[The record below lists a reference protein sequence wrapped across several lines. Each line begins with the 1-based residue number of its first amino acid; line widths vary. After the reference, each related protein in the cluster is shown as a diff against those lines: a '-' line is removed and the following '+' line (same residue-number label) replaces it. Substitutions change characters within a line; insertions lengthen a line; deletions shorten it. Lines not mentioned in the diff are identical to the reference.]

1 MNAAV
6 LVIVLHGQVTC
17 EPYVRS
23 DLIPEAAEVY
33 CMAAERAPEAT
44 LRPQMRP
51 DRENTND

>member
-6 LVIVLHGQVTC
+6 LVIVLHRQVTC

-33 CMAAERAPEAT
+33 CMAADRAPEAT

-51 DRENTND
+51 TTNITGE